1 MVGMVLERGIDGI
14 NGQLP
19 GGNNKDKLRR
29 VVTATC
35 SPHNARKYGTRSMLL
50 ARSSGLLAVGGVVR

>member
-29 VVTATC
+29 VVTAVRVALITHV
-35 SPHNARKYGTRSMLL
+35 STV
-50 ARSSGLLAVGGVVR
+50 LAVCF